1 MRFWHGRV
9 QDLPC
14 GWVRIYA
21 EKSRYGACA
30 GASMFPEN
38 EIAGRR
44 ILQNKAWMPRIQA
57 FGIDIKMGGG
67 RIVAIVIE
75 SRHNST
81 LRHLARLARE
91 KKYRQGAG
99 EMVCE
104 GDKMLRE
111 ALDSGVQ
118 VKTVLLRA
126 GDIQDAGLLAR
137 AQAQGARLFQT
148 EAALF
153 ALASDVE
160 TPQGVLFSCVPPRLH
175 ADDLPGKLSGVML
188 LDGVQDPGNLG
199 TILRTADAFA
209 LDAVILCEGCADPN
223 APKVV
228 RATMGAAFRQPV
240 YRMPLAEAAAAL
252 HARGMPLYAAALAA
266 DSVPVSS
273 LDLHGAAVIVGNE
286 GRGVSAQALELCD
299 RKIIIPMTGRAES
312 LNAGAAAAILIWEMV
327 REARK

>member
-1 MRFWHGRV
+1 M
-9 QDLPC
+9 
-14 GWVRIYA
+14 
-21 EKSRYGACA
+21 
-30 GASMFPEN
+30 
-38 EIAGRR
+38 
-44 ILQNKAWMPRIQA
+44 QNKAWMPRIQA

-312 LNAGAAAAILIWEMV
+312 RNAGAAAAIVIWEMV